1 MQPAGFIGEMARS
14 NPVIPYPFPGP
25 RGARKLRHYGYAAW
39 ACFILI
45 SLLRKLIQRRLEA
58 AERLNNLINQAIDE
72 LHSKYYLEREGA
84 MYAIFQ
90 DAIRDDAFDLK
101 VKAPGVFQR
110 LSQESQAAIKDLTSM
125 IENIVYRVLQ
135 IRPTTGLLSTAR
147 ESVLWE
153 MTQVGVLLPQ
163 NYLWHVE
170 QVCS

>member
-1 MQPAGFIGEMARS
+1 MNPTGFIGEIAKS

-45 SLLRKLIQRRLEA
+45 SLLKKSAQRRLEA
-58 AERLNNLINQAIDE
+58 AERLNNRINQAIDE
-72 LHSKYYLEREGA
+72 LHNKYYLAREGA
-84 MYAIFQ
+84 IYAIFQ
-90 DAIRDDAFDLK
+90 DAIQDEAFDLK

-110 LSQESQAAIKDLTSM
+110 LSQESQAAIRDLSSM
-125 IENIVYRVLQ
+125 IENIFYNVVQ
-135 IRPTTGLLSTAR
+135 ITPTTGLLSATR

-163 NYLWHVE
+163 NYLWQVE
-170 QVCS
+170 EVC